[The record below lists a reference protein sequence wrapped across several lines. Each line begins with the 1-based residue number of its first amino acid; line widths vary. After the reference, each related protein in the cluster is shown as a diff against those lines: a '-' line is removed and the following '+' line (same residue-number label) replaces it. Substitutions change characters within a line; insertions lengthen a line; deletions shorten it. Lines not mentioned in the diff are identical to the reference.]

1 MHFDTKI
8 LQRLSKP
15 SGIGKNEFESAIAD
29 SAEVELLKAQGMNLI
44 LHTKAYKFL
53 TSLLTV
59 RDTLFCIVDVET
71 NGSKVDHHQIIEIGA
86 VKFQNGKIVDT
97 FESLVYCESI
107 SEQIS
112 EITGISVEQ
121 TLQAPPMASVM
132 ADFRLFLGDAVFVG
146 HDAKF
151 DFKFTSAMMH
161 RVGLGVLLN
170 RQLCTIDLAERTFE
184 SERYGL
190 RHLNDTYNL
199 HTDAVHHRALSDA
212 ITTTKLLEQVL
223 AMVPQEIRTT
233 EELISFSK
241 EAKRMGRIKPVKEEP
256 IR

>member
-1 MHFDTKI
+1 MPLDLKTLHRLTK
-8 LQRLSKP
+8 P
-15 SGIGKNEFESAIAD
+15 TGIQQNEFESKALNQTDI
-29 SAEVELLKAQGMNLI
+29 ELLKAQGMNII

-53 TSLLTV
+53 TSLLPIKE
-59 RDTLFCIVDVET
+59 TLFCIVDVET
-71 NGSKVDHHQIIEIGA
+71 NGSKTDHHQIIEIGA
-86 VKFQNGKIVDT
+86 VKFHNGKIIDT

-107 SEQIS
+107 STQIS
-112 EITGISVEQ
+112 EITGIDVEQ
-121 TLQAPPMASVM
+121 TLQAPPLSSVM

-151 DFKFTSAMMH
+151 DYKFTSAMMN

-190 RHLNDTYNL
+190 KFLNEMYDL
-199 HTDAVHHRALSDA
+199 HIDAVHHRALSDA
-212 ITTTKLLEQVL
+212 IVTTKLLEQVL
-223 AMVPQEIRTT
+223 CLIPNSVHTT
-233 EELISFSK
+233 EELIAFSK
-241 EAKRMGRIKPVKEEP
+241 EATRMKKMPKDI